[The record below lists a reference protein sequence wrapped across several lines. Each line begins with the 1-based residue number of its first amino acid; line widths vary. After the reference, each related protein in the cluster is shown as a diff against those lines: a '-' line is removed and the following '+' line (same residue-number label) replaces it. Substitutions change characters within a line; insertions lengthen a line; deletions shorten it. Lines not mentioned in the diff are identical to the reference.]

1 IDIASGEYS
10 KEMTLEKLK
19 NFHRRRVEV
28 LAESGADLIA
38 FETIP
43 NKLEAQVVLFDMIA
57 IASTGVTDEDFV
69 SYVRVW
75 CEAGA
80 CLIGGCCRTTPNTIR
95 GISKVLQN
103 YVPSESIP

>member
-1 IDIASGEYS
+1 MIDIASGEYS

-57 IASTGVTDEDFV
+57 IVKLA
-69 SYVRVW
+69 
-75 CEAGA
+75 
-80 CLIGGCCRTTPNTIR
+80 
-95 GISKVLQN
+95 ISFSKFIEELFLH
-103 YVPSESIP
+103 